1 MCSGHSI
8 SGRSNTTGVLWSEM
22 PSKIGN
28 NLRIESPRTDA
39 GGVMRLSSHF
49 VLPLCGMSVFSRK
62 MQKGRGL
69 LYFLRGWYKQ
79 EVECHR
85 HWPLGKKSSKI
96 VAIIVLLRFLA
107 KDVGDNGTGNSRT
120 SIAVQRK
127 LQKAGGLVGKKQWE
141 FVGEACCHLARG
153 CKRLRLEHLTRAA
166 RPNLTWAI

>member
-1 MCSGHSI
+1 MDWKSKDGCWRCDASLVSFWL
-8 SGRSNTTGVLWSEM
+8 TTMWYE
-22 PSKIGN
+22 
-28 NLRIESPRTDA
+28 RFQQDA
-39 GGVMRLSSHF
+39 KRQRFAV
-49 VLPLCGMSVFSRK
+49 
-62 MQKGRGL
+62 

-85 HWPLGKKSSKI
+85 HWPLGKKK
-96 VAIIVLLRFLA
+96 F
-107 KDVGDNGTGNSRT
+107 KDCCHHCPFAVSGQGRWWQWHKPGNSRT

-166 RPNLTWAI
+166 RPHLTWAI